1 MLWRVALS
9 IIAEYETAHETEGS
23 RVYGRDIVFPINV
36 CDRKERLRLF
46 HALGVVAN
54 TGVVAE
60 LHVFSDYA
68 YIIVT
73 FLSMRKGLALSSIPE
88 EQIDRSQNRT
98 DRLEQIA

>member
-1 MLWRVALS
+1 LS
-9 IIAEYETAHETEGS
+9 IIATYETAHETEGS
-23 RVYGRDIVFPINV
+23 RVYGRAIVFPTNF

-68 YIIVT
+68 YYRNISFRAEGFSTI
-73 FLSMRKGLALSSIPE
+73 FHSR
-88 EQIDRSQNRT
+88 RT
-98 DRLEQIA
+98 DRQIAEQNRSVRTDRMSR